1 MSVPAGYDSRDAV
14 ANPSVT
20 NHRAA
25 VTSISFTEQPR
36 QLLSFGQTCTFLEAS
51 MIQLVVRSSLAK
63 GFSFFSSVET
73 RLRNSFMTL

>member
-1 MSVPAGYDSRDAV
+1 MSVAAAFDSRDAV

-25 VTSISFTEQPR
+25 VTSISFTEQLR
-36 QLLSFGQTCTFLEAS
+36 QLLSFGQTCTFLDAS
-51 MIQLVVRSSLAK
+51 MIQLVRSSLAK
-63 GFSFFSSVET
+63 GFNFFSSVET